1 MEMKGG
7 RVGPP
12 PSPGS
17 GQQPLGMN
25 RMAQSWPPTEKPP
38 DEMWSPL
45 AMPLCRL
52 YPEISNECEPCS
64 VTGVQIDRLLVL
76 VGVDMWS

>member
-1 MEMKGG
+1 
-7 RVGPP
+7 
-12 PSPGS
+12 
-17 GQQPLGMN
+17 MN
-25 RMAQSWPPTEKPP
+25 RMAQSWPPTEKTP

-64 VTGVQIDRLLVL
+64 VTGVQMDRLLVL
-76 VGVDMWS
+76 IGVDMWSQASATTRTRRRSERDTTT